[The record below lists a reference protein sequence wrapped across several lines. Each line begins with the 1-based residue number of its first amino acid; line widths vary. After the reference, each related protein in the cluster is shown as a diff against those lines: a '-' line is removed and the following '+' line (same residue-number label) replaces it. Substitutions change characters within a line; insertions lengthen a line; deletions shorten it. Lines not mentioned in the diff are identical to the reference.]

1 VLIDDFKTASI
12 TKLAALT
19 GIDKSR
25 WSRYL
30 NGKVAMTT
38 TTLSIAASRLG
49 MTQEDLLRAIND
61 AKNN

>member
-1 VLIDDFKTASI
+1 MLIDDFKSISI
-12 TKLAALT
+12 TRLAALT

-30 NGKVAMTT
+30 SGKVAMTT
-38 TTLSIAASRLG
+38 TTLSVAASRLE
-49 MTQEDLLRAIND
+49 MKQEDLLRAINE